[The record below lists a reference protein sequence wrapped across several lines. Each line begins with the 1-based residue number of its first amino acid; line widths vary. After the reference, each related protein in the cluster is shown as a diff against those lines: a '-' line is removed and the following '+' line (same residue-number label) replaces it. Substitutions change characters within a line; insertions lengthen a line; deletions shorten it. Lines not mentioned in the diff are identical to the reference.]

1 MILLPKD
8 SWEVKKTETKGRGLF
23 TKREIGA
30 GVVIGDYLGTVVRT
44 RDLEIREDVQNLF
57 LMYYHDEASIY
68 PDLANDG
75 IHLVNHSCTPNAC
88 MYVHAGHTLFFA
100 LRQIFAGEELTVS
113 YMLSPQDEQ
122 CNPCIHRCKCESIMC
137 QKSMHLSQ
145 LRYEKWKIFQ
155 ELNTK
160 KSKRE
165 RIKYNKALLPLQT
178 YPKQIADNPIY
189 NLFGNDRE
197 DSYKSDEPNILNAGD
212 LRALIRETGRVIE
225 FTKLNLKVCGVA
237 DNLAISKVYRASV

>member
-1 MILLPKD
+1 MILLARD
-8 SWEVKKTETKGRGLF
+8 SWEVKKTKTKGRGLF
-23 TKREIGA
+23 TKAEIGA

-44 RDLEIREDVQNLF
+44 RDLNIHEDTQNLF

-68 PDLANDG
+68 PNLANDG

-100 LRQIFAGEELTVS
+100 LRHIFAGEELTVS
-113 YMLSPQDEQ
+113 YMLSPKDEL
-122 CNPCIHRCKCESIMC
+122 CNPCIHRCKCESAMC
-137 QKSMHLSQ
+137 QKSMHLSK

-160 KSKRE
+160 KSKRK
-165 RIKYNKALLPLQT
+165 RIKYYSQLVPLLA
-178 YPKQIADNPIY
+178 YPKRIADDPIY

-197 DSYKSDEPNILNAGD
+197 NPYKSDEPNILNVGN

-225 FTKLNLKVCGVA
+225 FAKLNLKVCGIV
-237 DNLAISKVYRASV
+237 DNLAIPKVCYASD